1 MKPSMFGRERRERL
15 LNDGVCSEG
24 NVLALS
30 TVNKGIKN
38 KLRMSY
44 KKLSVTSRES
54 QSGVIKNK
62 LRMSYKK
69 LGVTSRESQSDVNLE
84 NCSEYLELTSR
95 IDPCKLQLFDESSMV
110 KTTVNHQYG
119 NSFVGQRAIEV

>member
-24 NVLALS
+24 NVMALS

-44 KKLSVTSRES
+44 KKLS
-54 QSGVIKNK
+54 
-62 LRMSYKK
+62 
-69 LGVTSRESQSDVNLE
+69 VTSRESQSDVNLE

-110 KTTVNHQYG
+110 KTTVNRQYG

>member
-54 QSGVIKNK
+54 QS
-62 LRMSYKK
+62 
-69 LGVTSRESQSDVNLE
+69 DVNVE
-84 NCSEYLELTSR
+84 KCSISNLPQELIHANFNS
-95 IDPCKLQLFDESSMV
+95 LM
-110 KTTVNHQYG
+110 NHQW
-119 NSFVGQRAIEV
+119 

>member
-1 MKPSMFGRERRERL
+1 MFGRERRERL

-54 QSGVIKNK
+54 QS
-62 LRMSYKK
+62 
-69 LGVTSRESQSDVNLE
+69 DVNLE
-84 NCSEYLELTSR
+84 NCSEYLKLTSR
-95 IDPCKLQLFDESSMV
+95 IDPCKLQLSDESSMV